1 LNNLDYIFI
10 GLIAILALWGF
21 LKGFLASVI
30 GLGGYVAAFYGARLW
45 GETVGTWFKNTG
57 MINSLQNTINSN
69 LASIGVNGMDPEAT
83 STVLN
88 DPKIGSVIV
97 NNPIY
102 KALFESQAVTTNAS
116 NGVTTLLINIVC
128 TCLGY
133 ILVFLAVKIAV
144 GLIGSLVSAALKTS
158 QTMSFADRLL
168 GFILGSAMG
177 VALSIAI
184 ITFIIPIVMSYST
197 KVADLVH
204 NSILS
209 GVLLRIANLII

>member
-1 LNNLDYIFI
+1 MNNLDYIFI

-30 GLGGYVAAFYGARLW
+30 GLGGYVAAFYGARIW

-102 KALFESQAVTTNAS
+102 KALFDSQAVTTNAS

-133 ILVFLAVKIAV
+133 ILVFLAIKIAV

-204 NSILS
+204 NSVLS
-209 GVLLRIANLII
+209 AILLRIANLII